1 MPWVHPSSTRSY
13 SQGRTPGNRPLPFK
27 APPTTQATPSKAHL
41 TLSPALLSP
50 NLALYTL
57 PSKARPRLQ
66 APPRGP
72 AQLPKPHPSE
82 VQPRLQALTL

>member
-1 MPWVHPSSTRSY
+1 MPWLHPSSTRSY
-13 SQGRTPGNRPLPFK
+13 SQGHTPGNRPLPFK

-50 NLALYTL
+50 NLALCTL

-66 APPRGP
+66 APPPRPRP
-72 AQLPKPHPSE
+72 ASKAP
-82 VQPRLQALTL
+82 PR